1 MSGNPGSAAPPAP
14 PPVPPQGPPPGPLP
28 GLPPVPPA
36 GPQQNPQ
43 IYIKEISI
51 NKPPIFTGA
60 TNRARKWL
68 ADVRAYLILNQA
80 VYNDDKKRI
89 LFALSY
95 IRSTDYN
102 AGLSEAEKWANL

>member
-14 PPVPPQGPPPGPLP
+14 PLAPPPA
-28 GLPPVPPA
+28 PPP

-43 IYIKEISI
+43 VYIKEISI
-51 NKPPIFTGA
+51 NTPPIFIGT

-68 ADVRAYLILNQA
+68 ADIQAYSMLNQA

-95 IRSTDYN
+95 MQSIDYN
-102 AGLSEAEKWANL
+102 AGLSKVEK